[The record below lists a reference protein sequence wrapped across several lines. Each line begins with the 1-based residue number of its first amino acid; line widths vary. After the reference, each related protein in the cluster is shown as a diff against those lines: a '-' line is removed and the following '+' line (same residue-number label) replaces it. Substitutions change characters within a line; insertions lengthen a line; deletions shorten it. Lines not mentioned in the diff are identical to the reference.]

1 MPVTTEIVLKTGG
14 NVSTNYVVTSKK
26 VSSDDINAENG
37 YIENLTS
44 VNANISNLDANT
56 IDATNVSTDVF
67 NAQVGNITEFTST
80 DAQMETLKSTDGRIN
95 NLYNDYFYS
104 NSSTIDLLKALIANV
119 DEGYIDKLTSDKI
132 TTNRLDVLQ
141 SAHFFELVIDQI
153 KAAGGAFI
161 LSPADGFKIFGYI
174 DYSDYCDLYYKC
186 QEDGNGR
193 YNMWEVGD
201 FALCQNFN
209 NADVGENY
217 DISNTFW
224 WARVDATSNN
234 PNGEPNVNNPH
245 PVWVL
250 SEDDPEEPFIT
261 ISDNQYDMTHPT
273 WRRGDFMR
281 YDSVI
286 YKDNNNNIFLT
297 VPEYNA
303 LPDEQKSGYSQYGD
317 PEHNIYAWIRM
328 GEDGNAT
335 YISQQQHDGLA
346 ALNDGHYLYAYCKA
360 DATRCHWIRINKDVC
375 HPDSEFKFKV
385 GDDVAMLGND
395 TDTTRQAAIY
405 LSAYNSIDPTLTAP
419 LIAQYR
425 GIKNFY
431 LPSHKWSWF
440 DANGATFRGDFLT
453 EAGDDIE
460 AQIININTNYYRF
473 IPSKSTITRDIN
485 NIQSET
491 ISLQILYKDE
501 YGDIQMI
508 NYVPTGMHVDYEH
521 TITGSSSQSGTI
533 LAGGSLQNI
542 SLPNDV
548 NWTSTRFELWKGI
561 DDRVD
566 VFVLNVNNIE
576 NGVDGG
582 HYEFRYKNAVS
593 KPAKPTGNGTT
604 RGWSAQ
610 ATTPNFANNY
620 KTWMSQFFLDQN
632 GYPDATSSTGWS
644 VPIRISGDNGQN
656 GVDGNST
663 EFIYRRTQS
672 ASPVPS
678 ISYSANQGKTR
689 DDDDFVPIDWTDDPQ
704 GVNQSYPYEW
714 VATRTKSNGTWGNF
728 STPAIWANYAPGGQ
742 AGPAG
747 PAGRD
752 AKIVSLI
759 PNVELIEARLNVSS
773 GDDPF
778 ATTTANLYVDLNY
791 SLVQV
796 EGNVITYLDWETSGY
811 NLILTCDQPAN
822 VYVESMAGDWTFTSS
837 RATYTKNNI
846 LTIINPSTNWNSN
859 YRNYQFLM
867 ENYQDSGIAGRTP
880 TFFTVEL
887 YKPNYELIEKREI
900 PVTYAT
906 QSIWQN
912 TKNGITSVQTSSQN
926 YTDNVNGQ
934 TRNWVTNNYATQSY
948 TSEQIQQQVG
958 ALETSVRGTYATKS
972 ALTQTAS
979 TINSTVSAMNNTL
992 TDRLDYDNMLCVQLD
1007 LKSFDQNTYYP
1018 CTIDM
1023 SNVSMLDS
1031 KTRHLYTF
1039 QVDRPLDA
1047 RTSSD
1052 GYGTPAWGRQQNS
1065 TNIPDGVSL
1074 ICAWQQYQSG
1084 WGTYDGAYIYVLD
1097 YDLRYTLNA
1106 SVKVIGNIEQYSP
1119 KSTVVFYLR
1128 GGSKYNVRTDAY
1140 SIGTDKI
1147 QVHQTG
1153 VTIIASS
1160 SEQKT
1165 YNVITNDSDINLPV
1179 IDKRRW
1185 SEITQ
1190 TAENISMNVYDEID
1204 DKLLR
1209 TGIDITN
1216 GSIDINA
1223 DDTNFYGNIKLFNS
1237 NDGLTIFNDDNQVA
1251 VNIQKSSIG
1260 NFGANQNTT
1269 TVFNARNGC
1278 YTYVVNTTWQTSD
1291 SMVYVGS
1298 YDTTNCYVSSNA
1310 NTGTAPLK
1318 NIIGNYTVG
1327 NVLNFNNIKFTITG
1341 DVNNGWSGNINDY
1354 KARFVLYYINNTY
1367 TVKDTG
1373 WIDNQHGL
1381 TRNSSTGEFSIPN
1394 QTYTVGSV
1402 YGNDE
1407 NGHQFTVIIYLKG
1420 PNTPTNNPQNK
1431 YMSFTSSFTMT
1442 NTISINTK
1450 IGIDGM
1456 YSINPNGEFWVGN
1469 DNIGMYYKNTYG
1481 LYGTNKNV
1489 IGQCVTSLGGGV
1501 ASGSALSYLSQ
1512 WDNYGCLKIS
1522 GSTSDTIADRLAG
1535 AVGWSSNTGYFA
1547 GNSGYNEF
1555 EYSGKVVPFNK
1566 WPHPKVLFASGTKS
1580 GEYLNKPYV
1589 IKLETSFAGYPNLWN
1604 DSDYAPAGHEVHV
1617 YNNMS
1622 KNLYVCADVQNSSIS
1637 ASMYCKG
1644 QASIKRYV
1652 IINSRSYGHFVC
1664 LGDGKWLATVFD
1676 DTNSN

>member
-1 MPVTTEIVLKTGG
+1 MPVNTEIVLKTGG

-119 DEGYIDKLTSDKI
+119 DEGYIDKLTSDRI

-186 QEDGNGR
+186 QEDDNGR

-297 VPEYNA
+297 VPEYNE

-360 DATRCHWIRINKDVC
+360 DATRCHWIRISKVDC
-375 HPDSEFKFKV
+375 HPDSEFEFKV

-405 LSAYNSIDPTLTAP
+405 LSAYNSIDSTLTAP

-425 GIKNFY
+425 GINNFY

-440 DANGATFRGDFLT
+440 DANGATFKGTFLT
-453 EAGDDIE
+453 VAGDNIE
-460 AQIININTNYYRF
+460 NEIINIDTNYYRF

-501 YGDIQMI
+501 HGDIQMT
-508 NYVPTGMHVDYEH
+508 NYVPTGMHVDYTH
-521 TITGSSSQSGTI
+521 TITGSSSQSDTI
-533 LAGGSLQNI
+533 SAGGSLQNI
-542 SLPNDV
+542 SLPSDV

-561 DDRVD
+561 DDRFD

-593 KPAKPTGNGTT
+593 QPAKPTGNGTT
-604 RGWSAQ
+604 GGWSAQ
-610 ATTPNFANNY
+610 ATTPDFANNY
-620 KTWMSQFFLDQN
+620 KTWMSQCLVD
-632 GYPDATSSTGWS
+632 GYGNYTSWS

-663 EFIYRRTQS
+663 EFIYRRTTS

-678 ISYSANQGKTR
+678 ISYTANQGKTR

-778 ATTTANLYVDLNY
+778 VTTTANLYVDLNY

-811 NLILTCDQPAN
+811 NLILTCDRPAN
-822 VYVESMAGDWTFTSS
+822 VYIESSGGDWTFTSS

-912 TKNGITSVQTSSQN
+912 TKNGITSVQTSSQT
-926 YTDNVNGQ
+926 YTDNVNNAMKTYVDNRFTTVEQ
-934 TRNWVTNNYATQSY
+934 TSSGISAR
-948 TSEQIQQQVG
+948 VG
-958 ALETSVRGTYATKS
+958 DLETDSVSVHTS
-972 ALTQTAS
+972 LTEIDAKADVINTRVS
-979 TINSTVSAMNNTL
+979 TMNNTL

-1018 CTIDM
+1018 CTIDL
-1023 SNVSMLDS
+1023 SNVDMLSS

-1047 RTSSD
+1047 RTSAD

-1223 DDTNFYGNIKLFNS
+1223 DNTNFYGNIKLFNS

-1269 TVFNARNGC
+1269 TVFNARSGC
-1278 YTYVVNTTWQTSD
+1278 YTYVTNTNWQTNS

-1298 YDTTNCYVSSNA
+1298 YDTTNCYVSPSA

-1318 NIIGNYTVG
+1318 NIIGTCTTG
-1327 NVLNFNNIKFTITG
+1327 NVLRFNDIKFTITG

-1354 KARFVLYYINNTY
+1354 KAKFVLYYINNIY

-1373 WIDNQHGL
+1373 WITP

-1394 QTYTVGSV
+1394 QSYTVGSV

-1431 YMSFTSSFTMT
+1431 YMSFASSFTMT

-1456 YSINPNGEFWVGN
+1456 YSVNNNGEFWVGN
-1469 DNIGMYYKNTYG
+1469 DNIGMYYKNTNNN
-1481 LYGTNKNV
+1481 LYGSGKNV
-1489 IGQCVTSLGGGV
+1489 FGHNVTNIGAGTSFGNQMTT
-1501 ASGSALSYLSQ
+1501 LSQ

-1522 GSTSDTIADRLAG
+1522 GSISDTIANRLAG
-1535 AVGWSSNTGYFA
+1535 TVGWVDNFNGKPGTTSGTEVAYFNYRA
-1547 GNSGYNEF
+1547 GIYQTNPQG
-1555 EYSGKVVPFNK
+1555 
-1566 WPHPKVLFASGTKS
+1566 WPHPKVLQLTGTHPTLGTSK
-1580 GEYLNKPYV
+1580 NYV
-1589 IKLETSFAGYPNLWN
+1589 INLEADNTTNYF
-1604 DSDYAPAGHEVHV
+1604 APAGQEVWI
-1617 YNNMS
+1617 YNQINTRI
-1622 KNLYVCADVQNSSIS
+1622 YVCAGHANTGTSMGAYMYVHSQS
-1637 ASMYCKG
+1637 AVKNY
-1644 QASIKRYV
+1644 ARLDAYTV
-1652 IINSRSYGHFVC
+1652 GHFVC
-1664 LGDGKWLATVFD
+1664 LGNGYWVATQY
-1676 DTNSN
+1676 SSYG

>member
-1 MPVTTEIVLKTGG
+1 MLVNTEPVTTEIVLKTGG
-14 NVSTNYVVTSKK
+14 NISTNYVVTSKK

-119 DEGYIDKLTSDKI
+119 DEGYIDKLTSDRI

-186 QEDGNGR
+186 QEDDNGR

-209 NADVGENY
+209 NADVDENY

-224 WARVDATSNN
+224 WARVEATSNN
-234 PNGEPNVNNPH
+234 PTGESNINNPH

-261 ISDNQYDMTHPT
+261 ISDNQYDITHPT

-297 VPEYNA
+297 VPEYNE

-360 DATRCHWIRINKDVC
+360 DATRCHWIRISKVDC
-375 HPDSEFKFKV
+375 HPDSEFEFKV

-405 LSAYNSIDPTLTAP
+405 LSAYNSIDSTLTAP

-425 GIKNFY
+425 GINEFN
-431 LPSHKWSWF
+431 LSSHKWSWF
-440 DANGATFRGDFLT
+440 DANGATFKGTFLT
-453 EAGDDIE
+453 VAGDNIE
-460 AQIININTNYYRF
+460 NEIINIDTNYYRF

-501 YGDIQMI
+501 HGDIQMT
-508 NYVPTGMHVDYEH
+508 NYVPTGMHVDYTH
-521 TITGSSSQSGTI
+521 TITGSSSQSDTI
-533 LAGGSLQNI
+533 SAGGSLQNI
-542 SLPNDV
+542 SLPSDV

-561 DDRVD
+561 DDRFD

-576 NGVDGG
+576 NGEDGG

-593 KPAKPTGNGTT
+593 QPDAPTGNGTT
-604 RGWSAQ
+604 GGWSAQ
-610 ATTPNFANNY
+610 ATTPDFANNY
-620 KTWMSQFFLDQN
+620 KTWMSQCLVSGD
-632 GYPDATSSTGWS
+632 GTYATWS

-663 EFIYRRTQS
+663 EFIYRRTTS

-678 ISYSANQGKTR
+678 ISYTANQGKTR

-752 AKIVSLI
+752 AKSEYLI
-759 PNVELIEARLNVSS
+759 PNVELIEARLDTSS
-773 GDDPF
+773 GTNPF
-778 ATTTANLYVDLNY
+778 ATTTAKLYVDLSY

-796 EGNVITYLDWETSGY
+796 EGTVTTYLDWTSSGY
-811 NLILTCDQPAN
+811 NLILTCDKPSN
-822 VYVESMAGDWTFTSS
+822 VYIESSPPDGGDWTFTSS
-837 RATYTKNNI
+837 NATYTNNNI
-846 LTIINPSTNWNSN
+846 LTVINPSTNWNSN

-867 ENYQDSGIAGRTP
+867 ENYQTSGIADRTP

-887 YKPNYELIEKREI
+887 YNPNNVLIEKREI

-912 TKNGITSVQTSSQN
+912 TKNGITSVQTSSQT
-926 YTDNVNGQ
+926 YTDNANNTMKTYVDNKFTTIEQ
-934 TRNWVTNNYATQSY
+934 TSSGISAR
-948 TSEQIQQQVG
+948 VG
-958 ALETSVRGTYATKS
+958 DLETDSVSVHTS
-972 ALTQTAS
+972 LTEIDAKADV
-979 TINSTVSAMNNTL
+979 INTRVSTVNDTL

-1039 QVDRPLDA
+1039 QVDRPLDT
-1047 RTSSD
+1047 RTSSA
-1052 GYGTPAWGRQQNS
+1052 GYGTPSWGRQQNTS
-1065 TNIPDGVSL
+1065 NIPDGVSL
-1074 ICAWQQYQSG
+1074 MCAWQQYQSG
-1084 WGTYDGAYIYVLD
+1084 WGTYDGTYIYVLN
-1097 YDLRYTLNA
+1097 YDLKWALNS

-1140 SIGTDKI
+1140 NIGTDKI

-1216 GSIDINA
+1216 RNIDINA
-1223 DDTNFYGNIKLFNS
+1223 DNTNFYGNIKLFNS

-1269 TVFNARNGC
+1269 NVFNARSGC
-1278 YTYVVNTTWQTSD
+1278 YTYVANTNWQTSNS

-1298 YDTTNCYVSSNA
+1298 YDTTNCYVSPSA

-1318 NIIGNYTVG
+1318 NIIGTCTTG
-1327 NVLNFNNIKFTITG
+1327 NVLNFNDIKFTITG
-1341 DVNNGWSGNINDY
+1341 DANTGWSGNINDY
-1354 KARFVLYYINNTY
+1354 KAKFVLYWLNSDHSVINR
-1367 TVKDTG
+1367 
-1373 WIDNQHGL
+1373 WITP
-1381 TRNSSTGEFSIPN
+1381 TRNSSGEFSIPN
-1394 QTYTVGSV
+1394 QSYTVG
-1402 YGNDE
+1402 DDA
-1407 NGHQFTVIIYLKG
+1407 NGQQFTVIIYLKG
-1420 PNTPTNNPQNK
+1420 PNTPIDNTQNK

-1456 YSINPNGEFWVGN
+1456 YSVNNNGEFWVGN
-1469 DNIGMYYKNTYG
+1469 DNIGMYYKNTNNS
-1481 LYGTNKNV
+1481 LYGSGKNV
-1489 IGQCVTSLGGGV
+1489 FGQCVTSLGGGV
-1501 ASGSALSYLSQ
+1501 ASGNTLSYLSQ

-1522 GSTSDTIADRLAG
+1522 GSTSDTIANRLNG
-1535 AVGWSSNTGYFA
+1535 KVGWSYTTGSFA
-1547 GNSGYNEF
+1547 GREGGYNEF
-1555 EYSGKVVPFNK
+1555 KYTGRRVPFNK
-1566 WPHPKVLFASGTKS
+1566 WPHPKVLFVNGVTSNS
-1580 GEYLNKPYV
+1580 DYLNLPYV
-1589 IKLETSFAGYPNLWN
+1589 IKLETSFAGHPNLWN

-1617 YNNMS
+1617 YNYMS
-1622 KNLYVCADVQNSSIS
+1622 KDLYVVADEQNSTIS
-1637 ASMYCKG
+1637 ESMYCKG
-1644 QASIKRYV
+1644 QTSIKRYV
-1652 IINSRSYGHFVC
+1652 KINSRSYGHFVC

-1676 DTNSN
+1676 GTN